1 MKKQVLGFGTIF
13 QFQNNIPGQ
22 ESPIGE
28 LSSWSRTYSKEK
40 GEYQD
45 TNVPGYGLVTFS
57 SKDTATEVDVEL
69 DHVEVVQVIEVIRQ
83 LVLYASSAVPPI
95 DPNDFRDSIQAQMY
109 ASIESLVFGEMN
121 DLGAV
126 ALPSWI
132 SWTSKTDSKSDFHIW
147 LSDQAFQDQ
156 YPNYFINVSAPL
168 KPVVDLL
175 GNWQTNVDKM
185 QQRPLSVILSEAQD
199 DKNQKPETYV
209 RTLEIDYVN
218 RNNVSQKY
226 KVNFVMMIY
235 GVAGDDL
242 DAIKDAIIAYL
253 VKESGRPET
262 DWEPVFPD
270 LFKRT
275 EFILWPRW
283 DLPSIPNMSQRS
295 GLYSTIVGLQES
307 LDFCTANTDFYLQ
320 SWIQRNS
327 YSIPIPY
334 KTLSLAVVNGENN
347 ADGMKDFKALYPDYI
362 PVDTTS
368 PDFERMQALTKN
380 WVLFVNRMAMA
391 AETATNISQLP
402 RGFRRTKRNNKL
414 FVSGVYNKATYLM
427 AARSNPLYGLTS

>member
-45 TNVPGYGLVTFS
+45 TSVPGYGLVTFS
-57 SKDTATEVDVEL
+57 CKDTVTEQDVQLEQ
-69 DHVEVVQVIEVIRQ
+69 VEVSEVIEVMRQ
-83 LVLYASSAVPPI
+83 LVLYASSAIPPI

-109 ASIESLVFGEMN
+109 ASIENLVFGELN
-121 DLGAV
+121 SLGA
-126 ALPSWI
+126 ATLPSWV
-132 SWTSKTDSKSDFHIW
+132 SWTSKTGNKSDFHIW
-147 LSDQAFQDQ
+147 LADAAFQDQ
-156 YPNYFINVSAPL
+156 YPNYFINVTPPL
-168 KPVVDLL
+168 TPVVDLL
-175 GNWQTNVDKM
+175 GNWQTQVDKM
-185 QQRPLSVILSEAQD
+185 QTRTLSVLLSEAQES
-199 DKNQKPETYV
+199 KNQKPETYV
-209 RTLEIDYVN
+209 RTLEVDYVN

-226 KVNFVMMIY
+226 KVNFVLMVY

-242 DAIKDAIIAYL
+242 DSFKDAIIAFL
-253 VKESGRPET
+253 VAQSGRPES
-262 DWEPVFPD
+262 DWQPVFPD

-275 EFILWPRW
+275 EFVFWPRW
-283 DLPSIPNMSQRS
+283 DLISIPNMSQRT

-307 LDFCTANTDFYLQ
+307 LDFVMTHTDFYLQ
-320 SWIQRNS
+320 SWTQRNS
-327 YSIPIPY
+327 YSMPINY
-334 KTLSLAVVNGENN
+334 KLLSMGVVNGENN
-347 ADGMKDFKALYPDYI
+347 ASDMLDLKVLYPDYL

-368 PDFERMQALTKN
+368 PDFQRMQPNTRE
-380 WVLFVNRMAMA
+380 WVLFINKMAIA

-402 RGFRRTKRNNKL
+402 RGFRRIKRNDKL

-427 AARSNPLYGLTS
+427 AARSNSLYGLTS